1 MQTLQTLIMTSYDP
15 VMLVKPEEF
24 KTLVNYYKGNITEST
39 LLNKAAR
46 VAAETRVLI
55 DDETI
60 APDLKETQMKEM
72 MRKRSRLA
80 KELRQS
86 AVAIPSASGGD
97 DDRKDSLQ
105 EHVLK
110 GVAKNINKQ
119 TAAVGEDLKDILQQR
134 QQPQQ
139 GPSAV
144 STSKIPTPIKKEPV
158 KKRKFQSK
166 IPTPIKKEPVKKR
179 KFQSKIPTPIKK
191 KKKTEVEKLQED
203 GGWIAWEKRGW
214 DPVKAFEDEGD
225 DDDEDDEDDYD
236 VESDDSTGSDY

>member
-1 MQTLQTLIMTSYDP
+1 MTSYDP

-86 AVAIPSASGGD
+86 AVAIPSASGSD

-119 TAAVGEDLKDILQQR
+119 TASVGEDLKDILQQHQ
-134 QQPQQ
+134 QQPQ
-139 GPSAV
+139 A
-144 STSKIPTPIKKEPV
+144 PIKKEKYPATSTPKTG
-158 KKRKFQSK
+158 KKRKLS
-166 IPTPIKKEPVKKR
+166 PIMKKPVKFSPK
-179 KFQSKIPTPIKK
+179 PTTAKGKGK

-203 GGWIAWEKRGW
+203 GGWMTWDKRGW
-214 DPVKAFEDEGD
+214 DPVKAFEN
-225 DDDEDDEDDYD
+225 EDDETALLEEEEEESD
-236 VESDDSTGSDY
+236 EAENSDDSTGSDY

>member
-1 MQTLQTLIMTSYDP
+1 MTSYDP
-15 VMLVKPEEF
+15 VMLIKPEEF

-119 TAAVGEDLKDILQQR
+119 TAAVGEDLKDILQQ
-134 QQPQQ
+134 QQQQ
-139 GPSAV
+139 QVPSS
-144 STSKIPTPIKKEPV
+144 STPKPGKKRILSPIKKPIKFSPKPTTAKGKGKG
-158 KKRKFQSK
+158 KKR
-166 IPTPIKKEPVKKR
+166 
-179 KFQSKIPTPIKK
+179 
-191 KKKTEVEKLQED
+191 KTEVEKLQED
-203 GGWIAWEKRGW
+203 GGWMTWEKRGW
-214 DPVKAFEDEGD
+214 DPVEAFED
-225 DDDEDDEDDYD
+225 DESDEAED
-236 VESDDSTGSDY
+236 SDDSTLSIDD